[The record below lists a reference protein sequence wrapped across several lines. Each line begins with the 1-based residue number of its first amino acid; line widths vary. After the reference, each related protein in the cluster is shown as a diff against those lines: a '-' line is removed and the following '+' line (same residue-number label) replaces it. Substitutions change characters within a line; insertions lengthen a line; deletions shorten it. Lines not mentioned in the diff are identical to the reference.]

1 MAEQTEGKAGESM
14 EGKARESMDDK
25 TRESMAGTTRESM
38 EGKTAEPMEAKTAEP
53 VEVKAAE
60 PIEAKRLSVIEGK
73 MDALQFDAQ
82 SKKLELANINI
93 PKIRRCDEVL
103 VKVAFSGI
111 CGTDL
116 HIIQVLMTL
125 TNPYCVRTH
134 ILFSSLYPCTN
145 FCLETVKF
153 LATKS

>member
-14 EGKARESMDDK
+14 EGKAGESMDGK
-25 TRESMAGTTRESM
+25 TRESMAGTTRES
-38 EGKTAEPMEAKTAEP
+38 TAEPA
-53 VEVKAAE
+53 EVKPAG
-60 PIEAKRLSVIEGK
+60 PIEAKRASVIEGK

-82 SKKLELANINI
+82 SQKLEIANINI

-116 HIIQVLMTL
+116 HTIQVFMTL
-125 TNPYCVRTH
+125 TNSYCVRLGLTYYSVAYAFVP
-134 ILFSSLYPCTN
+134 IFALKL
-145 FCLETVKF
+145 
-153 LATKS
+153 